1 MQNNILMDDGVL
13 GPIVKVMQ
21 LMSRRNTFYQAQNQN
36 QPTYFSGPY
45 SRTHH
50 SFNNYPVNHRTSS
63 SLNNQGNIAKNYF
76 DIAGFKSD
84 ACPNCLAS
92 ITTPIGANN
101 LILQANHICTFDKE
115 NAIKRLG
122 PKKYFYD
129 LQRLQNTFPEFL
141 FRQCKDWANCTTGQ
155 LFLKASKVESS
166 DKSETQE
173 DSVQVDYDALPFLNK
188 LLAQSKMVPN
198 DTELYEFLKLAKNQ
212 TKVIMTFR
220 VKPDQAILRYMI
232 AVSTV

>member
-1 MQNNILMDDGVL
+1 MQDNILMDDGVL

-21 LMSRRNTFYQAQNQN
+21 LMSRINTFYQAQYQN

-45 SRTHH
+45 ARTHH
-50 SFNNYPVNHRTSS
+50 SFNNYPVNHRTWSS
-63 SLNNQGNIAKNYF
+63 PNNQGNIARNYF
-76 DIAGFKSD
+76 GIAGFKSD
-84 ACPNCLAS
+84 ICLNCLVT
-92 ITTPIGANN
+92 IITPIGAND
-101 LILQANHICTFDKE
+101 LIIQANHICTFDKE

-129 LQRLQNTFPEFL
+129 LHRLQNKFPEFL

-166 DKSETQE
+166 DKSETQK

-188 LLAQSKMVPN
+188 LLAQSKMIPD
-198 DTELYEFLKLAKNQ
+198 DTELYEFLKLQKI
-212 TKVIMTFR
+212 KR
-220 VKPDQAILRYMI
+220 K
-232 AVSTV
+232 